1 MNILKNNHPLLN
13 KVLGPIENP
22 DINELQKTAD
32 DLFAFID
39 KNGGAGL
46 AANQVGLDKRMF
58 VVKYEDYK
66 QAFINPQITLYSD
79 RKLLLEEGCL
89 TYPDLFM
96 NVKRPDA
103 IRMTFIDYEG
113 NKQEEQLFMGVTN
126 RIIQHEYDHMEGKFF
141 WSHLS
146 KVQLDRWN
154 KKLKKSALAA

>member
-13 KVLGPIENP
+13 KVMVSIENP
-22 DINELQKTAD
+22 DITELQKTAD
-32 DLFAFID
+32 DLFAFVD

-46 AANQVGLDKRMF
+46 AANQVGIDKRMF

-66 QAFINPQITLYSD
+66 QAFINPQITWYSD

-154 KKLKKSALAA
+154 KKLKKTTLAA

>member
-13 KVLGPIENP
+13 KTLALIENP
-22 DINELQKTAD
+22 DISELQKTAD

-46 AANQVGLDKRMF
+46 AANQVGIDKRMF

-66 QAFINPQITLYSD
+66 QAFINPQITWYSD

>member
-1 MNILKNNHPLLN
+1 
-13 KVLGPIENP
+13 
-22 DINELQKTAD
+22 
-32 DLFAFID
+32 
-39 KNGGAGL
+39 
-46 AANQVGLDKRMF
+46 
-58 VVKYEDYK
+58 
-66 QAFINPQITLYSD
+66 
-79 RKLLLEEGCL
+79 LLEEGCL

-113 NKQEEQLFMGVTN
+113 TKQEEQLFMGVTN